1 MMKTVK
7 SCVAQPDRKS
17 EVTKQ
22 AIKYTFSKK
31 KRRRKE
37 VGSLI
42 MPAMKIERINRT
54 GR

>member
-7 SCVAQPDRKS
+7 SCVAQPDRKR

-31 KRRRKE
+31 KEKKE
-37 VGSLI
+37 GGQLDH
-42 MPAMKIERINRT
+42 ADDENRT
-54 GR
+54 HQ